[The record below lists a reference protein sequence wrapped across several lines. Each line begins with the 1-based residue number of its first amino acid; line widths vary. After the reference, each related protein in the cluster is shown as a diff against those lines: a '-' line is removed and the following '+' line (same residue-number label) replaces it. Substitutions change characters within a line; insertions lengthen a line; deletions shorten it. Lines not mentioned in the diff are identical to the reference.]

1 MIHLKSLTN
10 KLSVL
15 PVMHL
20 IRRHVYSLLTL
31 VLLLCGGTAFA
42 DYKLPEQQNPPRL
55 VNDYAHVLSAGEV
68 QQLEQKLRDFDA
80 KTSTQISIVTIA
92 TLGDYD
98 ISDYGL
104 ALFNKWG
111 IGQASKKNGVLLLA
125 AIQDRKVTIRVGKGL
140 EGVLTDAKS
149 GTIIRNEIVPAFRD
163 QRYFDGFS
171 NAADAIIATTKGE
184 YTSEGHVKHKKIP
197 GAAIILAIVFI
208 LFIIKMMGGGGGGGG
223 RGRYLSRRGGGV
235 GNFATGWLIGS
246 LLSGGSRGSGWGGGG
261 GDWGGGGGSD
271 WGGFGGGSSG
281 GGGASGS
288 W

>member
-1 MIHLKSLTN
+1 MIYLVRSG
-10 KLSVL
+10 
-15 PVMHL
+15 
-20 IRRHVYSLLTL
+20 VYSIVI
-31 VLLLCGGTAFA
+31 VLLLLLVGGQAFA

-55 VNDYAHVLSAGEV
+55 VNDYAHVLSAGQV
-68 QQLEQKLRDFDA
+68 QQLEQKLREFDA
-80 KTSTQISIVTIA
+80 KTSTQISVVTIN
-92 TLGDYD
+92 TLDGYD

-104 ALFNKWG
+104 ALFNTWG

-149 GTIIRNEIVPAFRD
+149 GQIIRNEIVPAFRD
-163 QRYFDGFS
+163 QRYYDGLS
-171 NAADAIIATTKGE
+171 DAASAIIAVTKGE
-184 YTSEGHVKHKKIP
+184 YSADGHVKQKRMP
-197 GAAIILAIVFI
+197 AAAIILLVIFVLFI
-208 LFIIKMMGGGGGGGG
+208 LKMFGGGGGG
-223 RGRYLSRRGGGV
+223 RGGNYMSRRGGLG
-235 GNFATGWLIGS
+235 GFATGAILGS
-246 LLSGGSRGSGWGGGG
+246 MLGGGRGGGWGGG